1 MDELTPPPPPPSV
14 QVSFSHVHVYT
25 DHIDDISVYKQ
36 LEDNLNSFGERVDL
50 KEMRRNIAEYKHVWE
65 REYCGSGPEENDDI
79 RTASSLLTHVGFISQ
94 GRDLIK
100 QLLAGLGFRITGYSD
115 TMQTRSVLVTTKDP
129 HGVQFVISSLKQ
141 GTEGGEYDDDKG
153 DDYSHFHSRHL
164 KQFYREHND
173 RQGIAVLAFQ
183 ITEGNIESLYE
194 RYKTMHPKLLP
205 EDYKDGVL
213 LYEDHGKATSKILEV
228 YSYYKNEKGGQV
240 DKGTKLRFV
249 QKMGSLEDG
258 LILPGLIPVKAN
270 FDKTCMNAYCDHW
283 VSNVISRTGF
293 LETLEETL
301 GFTTKVDFNA
311 GVVAAGEAQI
321 ESTVTGNDSSL
332 ETFDKE
338 KALTDQSQVYLPI
351 NNALNEYSH
360 VYGFLEELGQ
370 GVQHIAS
377 RVDDLPAFVQR
388 GNDFREITGEGFT
401 FLKIPRSYY
410 GVLTKGL
417 LQQSAHVTEETA
429 TSIMECCETKG
440 VMSMEG
446 AIDLNLNADD
456 LTDLLSESL
465 DRGAIDEYETNKKAI
480 VEIILRS
487 RYINMFNLLGDILN
501 EDTYLSIVRNQIL
514 VDVQGGDLLFQI
526 FTSNILQRNAGD
538 EAPFLEFIQRVCA
551 QCTVDGCPIGMKAG
565 CGGFGIR
572 NFLTLFLSIEI
583 GKAMLEVSH
592 ARASDDESAMKFSQ
606 KKVDAFTDQLNESNP
621 ILTAIS
627 DAMTEEGRALE
638 RMQDALS
645 KGDDAAAAEYE
656 AQMKAAAK
664 AKHESNLRLMELNA
678 KYNEMMKSLRL
689 NGAT

>member
-1 MDELTPPPPPPSV
+1 
-14 QVSFSHVHVYT
+14 
-25 DHIDDISVYKQ
+25 
-36 LEDNLNSFGERVDL
+36 
-50 KEMRRNIAEYKHVWE
+50 
-65 REYCGSGPEENDDI
+65 
-79 RTASSLLTHVGFISQ
+79 
-94 GRDLIK
+94 
-100 QLLAGLGFRITGYSD
+100 
-115 TMQTRSVLVTTKDP
+115 
-129 HGVQFVISSLKQ
+129 
-141 GTEGGEYDDDKG
+141 
-153 DDYSHFHSRHL
+153 
-164 KQFYREHND
+164 
-173 RQGIAVLAFQ
+173 
-183 ITEGNIESLYE
+183 
-194 RYKTMHPKLLP
+194 
-205 EDYKDGVL
+205 
-213 LYEDHGKATSKILEV
+213 
-228 YSYYKNEKGGQV
+228 
-240 DKGTKLRFV
+240 
-249 QKMGSLEDG
+249 
-258 LILPGLIPVKAN
+258 
-270 FDKTCMNAYCDHW
+270 
-283 VSNVISRTGF
+283 
-293 LETLEETL
+293 
-301 GFTTKVDFNA
+301 
-311 GVVAAGEAQI
+311 
-321 ESTVTGNDSSL
+321 
-332 ETFDKE
+332 
-338 KALTDQSQVYLPI
+338 
-351 NNALNEYSH
+351 
-360 VYGFLEELGQ
+360 
-370 GVQHIAS
+370 
-377 RVDDLPAFVQR
+377 
-388 GNDFREITGEGFT
+388 
-401 FLKIPRSYY
+401 
-410 GVLTKGL
+410 
-417 LQQSAHVTEETA
+417 
-429 TSIMECCETKG
+429 
-440 VMSMEG
+440 MEG